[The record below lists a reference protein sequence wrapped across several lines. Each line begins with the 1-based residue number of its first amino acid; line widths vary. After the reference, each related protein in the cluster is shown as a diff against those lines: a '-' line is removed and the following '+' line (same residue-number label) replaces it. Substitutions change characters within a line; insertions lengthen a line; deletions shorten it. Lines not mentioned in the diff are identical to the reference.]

1 VEEKGSENIW
11 IAVIG
16 PDTAP
21 LGERS
26 NTAEVHQ
33 AQIAATVAALLGQDY
48 RQGVP
53 AAAPA
58 LTEVI
63 GKRP

>member
-1 VEEKGSENIW
+1 
-11 IAVIG
+11 
-16 PDTAP
+16 
-21 LGERS
+21 
-26 NTAEVHQ
+26 
-33 AQIAATVAALLGQDY
+33 VAALLGQDY